1 MALHHAG
8 AKPEADSGGWA
19 VNAGRHIEAVEQ
31 PGEEEQNWRLHQNR
45 DEQEFGDTS
54 GSTLEHVR
62 HIGAPGRSE
71 IR

>member
-31 PGEEEQNWRLHQNR
+31 PGLSAAHYFRMN
-45 DEQEFGDTS
+45 QE
-54 GSTLEHVR
+54 
-62 HIGAPGRSE
+62 
-71 IR
+71 